1 MERSLH
7 ISRDGQQFGP
17 YKESTAREHL
27 ASGAL
32 KVTDNAWY
40 SGADGWKPLKEVLDG
55 AQSPAPTAPPPPQV
69 SKIRVNRNGQEIGP
83 YTREKAMEYFT
94 AGQLLPTD
102 MAWDDTS
109 SVWKPLNEVLGLSQ
123 AQPPAVVHQH
133 SSSPAKKL
141 NTPVSRPIKKP
152 KRPMSEKAKLL
163 ILGSVLIVVL
173 AVLGATIP
181 SIGAIVGL
189 VLWGGGLALVVGS
202 YVVFLIK
209 AFGVS
214 VLWGFGVL
222 CIQPV
227 QLVFLIMH
235 WHETK
240 NVFFAQLAGTAMW
253 IIGSVLMAMS

>member
-32 KVTDNAWY
+32 KATDNAWY

-109 SVWKPLNEVLGLSQ
+109 SAWKPLNEVLGLPQ
-123 AQPPAVVHQH
+123 AQPPVVFQQQ
-133 SSSPAKKL
+133 PA
-141 NTPVSRPIKKP
+141 RPR
-152 KRPMSEKAKLL
+152 KRPGAPISESTKLILMGAGVLLVLSIIARWVPFIANIMGIVCVFGGLGL
-163 ILGSVLIVVL
+163 ILGYQ
-173 AVLGATIP
+173 
-181 SIGAIVGL
+181 L
-189 VLWGGGLALVVGS
+189 VLL
-202 YVVFLIK
+202 FR
-209 AFGVS
+209 AFETS
-214 VLWGFGVL
+214 VLWGLGCLCLGV
-222 CIQPV
+222 PT
-227 QLVFLIMH
+227 LVF
-235 WHETK
+235 
-240 NVFFAQLAGTAMW
+240 
-253 IIGSVLMAMS
+253 IILHGFLDTV

>member
-32 KVTDNAWY
+32 KATDNAWY

-55 AQSPAPTAPPPPQV
+55 AQSPAPAAPPPPQV

-109 SVWKPLNEVLGLSQ
+109 SAWKPLNEVLGLPQ
-123 AQPPAVVHQH
+123 VQPPVVFQQQ
-133 SSSPAKKL
+133 PA
-141 NTPVSRPIKKP
+141 RPR
-152 KRPMSEKAKLL
+152 KRPGAPISESTKLILMGAGVLLVLSIIARWVPFIANIMGIVCLFGGLGL
-163 ILGSVLIVVL
+163 ILGYQ
-173 AVLGATIP
+173 
-181 SIGAIVGL
+181 L
-189 VLWGGGLALVVGS
+189 VLL
-202 YVVFLIK
+202 FR
-209 AFGVS
+209 AFETS
-214 VLWGFGVL
+214 VLWGLGCLCLGV
-222 CIQPV
+222 PT
-227 QLVFLIMH
+227 LVFIILH
-235 WHETK
+235 WEDTK
-240 NVFFAQLAGTAMW
+240 DAFFGILTGYALW
-253 IIGSVLMAMS
+253 FIFPILF